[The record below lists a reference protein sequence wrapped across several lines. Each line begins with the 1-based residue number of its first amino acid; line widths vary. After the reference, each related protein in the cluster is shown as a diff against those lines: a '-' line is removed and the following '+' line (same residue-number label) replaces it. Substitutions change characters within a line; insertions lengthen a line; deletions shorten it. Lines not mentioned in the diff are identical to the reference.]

1 MTSRG
6 RVELALVIST
16 LNNWATDESRD
27 TISALSEKQA
37 KEAADHIKKVWTI
50 IERRAA
56 R

>member
-6 RVELALVIST
+6 RVELALVINT
-16 LNNWATDESRD
+16 LHNWATDENRD

-37 KEAADHIKKVWTI
+37 KEAADYLKGAWLI
-50 IERRAA
+50 IERRK